1 MARGKCLVFKIRL
14 SSEASHT
21 RLLQALVRLGGPYQI
36 LPKADGLRGS
46 GPRWIYYGPQE
57 AYWGGP
63 VEEIIVGRRLG
74 LRDPSAWRQRLQAA
88 GLQVAEGRP
97 VRQSGDE
104 ASFARR
110 YAVTVFHLR
119 VVEARLLGN
128 TGQTLPLSG
137 HGPASDSPLGRR
149 LESTAIRALYALGL
163 DLGEVVIS
171 AGEEGHFTVDPLSIS
186 PEIRSPAV
194 ADCLALAMRDELA
207 EQERLL
213 ESSGGRMIGM
223 DPEFL
228 LFDHTTRKVIPAS
241 RYLQFHG
248 EAGCDVLRYRGRR
261 LFPLAELR
269 PRPGQE
275 PREVVTHLLRAF
287 RQAHAAIDNHEL
299 IWQAGAMPQQ
309 GFPLGGHLHFSG
321 VVLTAEL
328 LRTLDNYLALPLS
341 LLEAEGS
348 ARRRPKYGF
357 LGDFRRK
364 EYGGFEYRTLPS
376 FLVSPRITKGV
387 VALACLIAENSRQLL
402 ARPLDRKEIFS
413 AFYTGDRQALQAALP
428 RIIADI
434 QAASSYAAYESYLV
448 PFLKL
453 VLSGRTWDESADIRR
468 AWKLSGQSH
477 TD

>member
-1 MARGKCLVFKIRL
+1 MAREKCLVFKIRL

-21 RLLQALVRLGGPYQI
+21 RLLQALVRLGGPYQV
-36 LPKADGLRGS
+36 LPKADALKGS
-46 GPRWIYYGPQE
+46 GPRWIYYGPE
-57 AYWGGP
+57 DAYFRGP
-63 VEEIIVGRRLG
+63 VEEITVGRRLG
-74 LRDPSAWRQRLQAA
+74 LRDPAAWRQRLQAA
-88 GLQVAEGRP
+88 GLQVAQGRSVP
-97 VRQSGDE
+97 QSGGE
-104 ASFARR
+104 TSFARR

-119 VVEARLLGN
+119 ALDARLLGN
-128 TGQTLPLSG
+128 TGQTLPLPGSG
-137 HGPASDSPLGRR
+137 PSFDSPLGKR

-163 DLGEVVIS
+163 DMGEVIIS
-171 AGEEGHFTVDPLSIS
+171 AGEEGRFTIDPLSIS
-186 PEIRSPAV
+186 PEIRSSVV
-194 ADCLALAMRDELA
+194 ADGVALALRDELA

-213 ESSGGRMIGM
+213 ELSKERMIGM

-228 LFDHTTRKVIPAS
+228 LFNHTTRKVIPAS

-287 RQAHAAIDNHEL
+287 HQAHAAIDNREL

-321 VVLTAEL
+321 VLLTAEL

-341 LLEAEGS
+341 LLEGEGS

-387 VALACLIAENSRQLL
+387 VALACLIAEDSSQLL
-402 ARPLDRKEIFS
+402 ARPLDREEIFT
-413 AFYTGDRQALQAALP
+413 AFYSGDRRTLQAALP

-434 QAASSYAAYESYLV
+434 QAAPSYAAYESYLV

-468 AWKLSGQSH
+468 AWKLPG
-477 TD
+477 